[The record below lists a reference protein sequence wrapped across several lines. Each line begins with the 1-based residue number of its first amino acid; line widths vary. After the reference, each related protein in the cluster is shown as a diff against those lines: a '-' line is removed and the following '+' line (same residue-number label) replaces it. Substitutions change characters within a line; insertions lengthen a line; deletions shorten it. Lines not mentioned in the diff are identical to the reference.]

1 VQKTKEL
8 LRKYEKIMLEEH
20 FTNLYAPRILAE
32 QQENMIQSAPLLSEA
47 DTRSDTRFLYPHR

>member
-1 VQKTKEL
+1 MEKTKEL

-32 QQENMIQSAPLLSEA
+32 QQEATLLSAPLLSEA
-47 DTRSDTRFLYPHR
+47 ETRYVGLD